1 MKNMKKDIIETI
13 VKKAEFTQLIS
24 YINPAN
30 DANYYIISLSKDA
43 DYNDA
48 KIYPKMFADHKF
60 IEKIMEKGK
69 EPSDQGVG
77 VIEYKGQTYI
87 SYAVKVKQESI
98 ASVLFGPVNPK
109 HADKSNRYTKKIL
122 HAIGRLLCKLYI
134 EEYNNNI
141 HMERLAA
148 LYQIGTSLS
157 SSMDKQKTLKMVVR
171 HAKSLLG
178 AQNCS
183 LMLINP
189 ETQILSIVVASG
201 LSRSIIKNTKLKL
214 GEGIAGRTAQSG
226 KPILLE
232 KGYRASGSQ
241 IEAKTEEI
249 PSAISV
255 PIRIHNKVTGV
266 INVSKSIDGENFTKE
281 QKDLLV
287 MFANQA
293 AIAIEN
299 SRLMEE
305 LQELFVQSITAL
317 ANAIDARDRY
327 TRGHSQRVAV
337 YSLEIAKRLSIPK
350 EDRDMLQYA
359 ALLHD
364 IGKINI
370 RDSILNKPDKL
381 SDEEF
386 SEMRKH
392 PEYGAKIMEP
402 VKRFGTLLP
411 YMYHH
416 HEKFAGEGYP
426 FHLKGD
432 QIPLIARIITV
443 ADSFDAITS
452 DRPYR
457 KGRPVS
463 YAIEELKR
471 CSGSQFDPEVVN
483 AFLRFLEEKSE
494 DYIKKLIKRTQI
506 K

>member
-1 MKNMKKDIIETI
+1 MKTIKKNLIDTII
-13 VKKAEFTQLIS
+13 KKAELTQLIS
-24 YINPAN
+24 CINPVQ
-30 DANYYIISLSKDA
+30 DANYYIVSLSNLIEHSDTKL
-43 DYNDA
+43 
-48 KIYPKMFADHKF
+48 YPKIFSETNF
-60 IEKIMEKGK
+60 IKQIIKKSENSSESAVNNIN
-69 EPSDQGVG
+69 
-77 VIEYKGQTYI
+77 YHGQSYI
-87 SYAVKVKQESI
+87 FHTVKVNNEQI
-98 ASVLFGPVNPK
+98 ASVIFGPLK
-109 HADKSNRYTKKIL
+109 QKISDKGSAYTKKIL
-122 HAIGRLLCKLYI
+122 QAIGRLLKKLYI
-134 EEYNNNI
+134 EEATNNI
-141 HMERLAA
+141 HMERMSA

-157 SSMDKQKTLKMVVR
+157 SSMDKQKTLRMVVR

-183 LMLINP
+183 LMLINV
-189 ETQILSIVVASG
+189 ETELLNIVVASG
-201 LSRSIIKNTKLKL
+201 LSRSIIKNTKLKM
-214 GEGIAGRTAQSG
+214 GEGIAGKTAQSG

-232 KGYRASGSQ
+232 KGYRATGSH
-241 IEAKTEEI
+241 IEANVEEI

-255 PIRIHNKVTGV
+255 PIKIHNKVIGV
-266 INVSKSIDGENFTKE
+266 INVSKSIDGGNFTKE

-287 MFANQA
+287 MFANQS

-299 SRLMEE
+299 SRLIEE

-337 YSLEIAKRLSIPK
+337 YSLEIAKKLNIPK

-381 SDEEF
+381 SEEEF
-386 SEMRKH
+386 SEMQKH

-402 VKRFGTLLP
+402 VKRFETLLP

-426 FHLKGD
+426 FHLKGE

-457 KGRPVS
+457 KGKPIS

-471 CSGSQFDPEVVN
+471 CSGTQFDPEVVN
-483 AFLRFLEEKSE
+483 AFLMFLEEKNE
-494 DYIKKLIKRTQI
+494 DYIKRLMKKTQRV
-506 K
+506 